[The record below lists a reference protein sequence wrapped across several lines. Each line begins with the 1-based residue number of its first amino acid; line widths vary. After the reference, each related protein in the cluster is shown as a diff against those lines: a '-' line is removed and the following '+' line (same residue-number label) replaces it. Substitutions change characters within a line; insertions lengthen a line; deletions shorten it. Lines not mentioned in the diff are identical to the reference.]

1 MAARAAVEED
11 GDMAPPDADGTV
23 IDRVDDS
30 LSEAVRPPTARLG
43 EGGCDC
49 EETALSD
56 FDRSWR
62 RRAFGATAVLKNE
75 DPFKLSQLKEA
86 PIKSLDDL
94 LSTQEKHEGLIT
106 VDKKVDLSTTTGVPE
121 EHIKT
126 RMVRIWKPA
135 KHAMQSG
142 TYNTH
147 KWKIEFD
154 TRERW
159 ENPLMGWASSGDP
172 LSNIQLSFSN
182 KEDAVAFC
190 EKNGWDY
197 SVTEVVSK
205 QPRPKSY
212 GANFAW
218 DKKTRTS
225 TK

>member
-1 MAARAAVEED
+1 MAMNFGLRRGFVQSVL
-11 GDMAPPDADGTV
+11 TC
-23 IDRVDDS
+23 S
-30 LSEAVRPPTARLG
+30 S
-43 EGGCDC
+43 
-49 EETALSD
+49 
-56 FDRSWR
+56 
-62 RRAFGATAVLKNE
+62 RRALGTTAVLKNE
-75 DPFKLSQLKEA
+75 DPFKLAQLREA
-86 PIKSLDDL
+86 PQKSLNDL
-94 LSTQEKHEGLIT
+94 LSPTEKHEELIT
-106 VDKKVDLSTTTGVPE
+106 VDKKVDLSATTGVPE

-142 TYNTH
+142 TANIH

-159 ENPLMGWASSGDP
+159 ENPLMGWTSTGDP
-172 LSNIQLSFSN
+172 LSNVQLSFSN
-182 KEDAVAFC
+182 KEDAMAFC
-190 EKNGWDY
+190 EKNGWDF
-197 SVTEVVSK
+197 SVSDVVGK

>member
-1 MAARAAVEED
+1 SAGKLERVFVFQHCSCAKRSSGRACQNRLNKSSTKTEIHRHFCSICF
-11 GDMAPPDADGTV
+11 DMLFQKSV
-23 IDRVDDS
+23 
-30 LSEAVRPPTARLG
+30 
-43 EGGCDC
+43 
-49 EETALSD
+49 
-56 FDRSWR
+56 WR
-62 RRAFGATAVLKNE
+62 NCRLKNE
-75 DPFKLSQLKEA
+75 DPFKLSQLMEA

-197 SVTEVVSK
+197 SVSEVVSK

>member
-1 MAARAAVEED
+1 MAMNFGLRRGFVQSVL
-11 GDMAPPDADGTV
+11 TC
-23 IDRVDDS
+23 S
-30 LSEAVRPPTARLG
+30 S
-43 EGGCDC
+43 
-49 EETALSD
+49 
-56 FDRSWR
+56 